1 MKSIIDPSALFIDL
15 GAQKRPTVISIVG
28 AGGKTSL
35 LFWLAELFQA
45 SGRRVLITTT
55 THMFMP
61 TSHWPVVFCRDP
73 AMLPHA
79 SFISP
84 ISFCFHC
91 WKANQGKVQGFT
103 PEAIDALVQRPE
115 CDVILIEAD
124 GSRGM
129 PLKAPDEHEPCIP
142 KSSYCVIAVM
152 GGHILGA
159 KVSTEN
165 VHRWSQ
171 FADIT
176 GLTPD
181 APLQLSDLVAL
192 VRHPQGAFKNVPQGC
207 RRVWF
212 INRFSQCEN
221 AIAQSELL
229 QPLQQHNVEAIWLG
243 DIQEHPAIARRF
255 VN

>member
-1 MKSIIDPSALFIDL
+1 MKSIVDPSALVIDL
-15 GAQKRPTVISIVG
+15 GAQKRPTVISVVG

-35 LFWLAELFQA
+35 LFWLAELLQA

-79 SFISP
+79 SLTSP
-84 ISFCFHC
+84 ISFCFHS

-142 KSSYCVIAVM
+142 KSSCCVIAVM
-152 GGHILGA
+152 GGHTLG
-159 KVSTEN
+159 
-165 VHRWSQ
+165 
-171 FADIT
+171 
-176 GLTPD
+176 
-181 APLQLSDLVAL
+181 
-192 VRHPQGAFKNVPQGC
+192 
-207 RRVWF
+207 
-212 INRFSQCEN
+212 
-221 AIAQSELL
+221 
-229 QPLQQHNVEAIWLG
+229 
-243 DIQEHPAIARRF
+243 
-255 VN
+255 

>member
-1 MKSIIDPSALFIDL
+1 
-15 GAQKRPTVISIVG
+15 
-28 AGGKTSL
+28 
-35 LFWLAELFQA
+35 
-45 SGRRVLITTT
+45 
-55 THMFMP
+55 
-61 TSHWPVVFCRDP
+61 
-73 AMLPHA
+73 MLPHA
-79 SFISP
+79 SLTSP
-84 ISFCFHC
+84 ISFCFHS

-124 GSRGM
+124 GSRAM

-142 KSSYCVIAVM
+142 KSSCCVIAVM

-181 APLQLSDLVAL
+181 ATLQLSDLVAL

-229 QPLQQHNVEAIWLG
+229 QPLQQHDVEAIWLG

>member
-1 MKSIIDPSALFIDL
+1 
-15 GAQKRPTVISIVG
+15 
-28 AGGKTSL
+28 
-35 LFWLAELFQA
+35 
-45 SGRRVLITTT
+45 
-55 THMFMP
+55 MFMP

-79 SFISP
+79 SLTSP
-84 ISFCFHC
+84 FHFVS
-91 WKANQGKVQGFT
+91 QLESERGKVQGFT

-142 KSSYCVIAVM
+142 KSSCCVIAVM
-152 GGHILGA
+152 GGHTLGA

-181 APLQLSDLVAL
+181 ATLQLSDLVAL
-192 VRHPQGAFKNVPQGC
+192 VRHPQGRLK
-207 RRVWF
+207 RT
-212 INRFSQCEN
+212 
-221 AIAQSELL
+221 
-229 QPLQQHNVEAIWLG
+229 
-243 DIQEHPAIARRF
+243 ARLSASL
-255 VN
+255 VH

>member
-1 MKSIIDPSALFIDL
+1 
-15 GAQKRPTVISIVG
+15 
-28 AGGKTSL
+28 
-35 LFWLAELFQA
+35 
-45 SGRRVLITTT
+45 
-55 THMFMP
+55 
-61 TSHWPVVFCRDP
+61 
-73 AMLPHA
+73 MLPHA
-79 SFISP
+79 SLTSP
-84 ISFCFHC
+84 IAFCFHRF
-91 WKANQGKVQGFT
+91 KAKQGKAQGFT
-103 PEAIDALVQRPE
+103 PDTIDVLAQRPE

-142 KSSYCVIAVM
+142 KSSCCVIAVM
-152 GGHILGA
+152 GGHILGT
-159 KVSTEN
+159 KVGAEN

-171 FADIT
+171 FAEIT

-181 APLQLSDLVAL
+181 ATLQLSDLVAL

-207 RRVWF
+207 RRIWF

-229 QPLQQHNVEAIWLG
+229 KPLQQQDVEAIWLG
-243 DIQEHPAIARRF
+243 DIQEDPAIARRF

>member
-1 MKSIIDPSALFIDL
+1 MKSIVDPSALFIDL
-15 GAQKRPTVISIVG
+15 GAQKRPTVISVVG

-35 LFWLAELFQA
+35 LFWLAELLQA

-79 SFISP
+79 SLTSP
-84 ISFCFHC
+84 ISFCFHS

-142 KSSYCVIAVM
+142 KSSCCVIAVM

-181 APLQLSDLVAL
+181 ATLQLSDLVAL

-212 INRFSQCEN
+212 INHFSQCEN

-229 QPLQQHNVEAIWLG
+229 QPLQQHDVEAIWLG

>member
-1 MKSIIDPSALFIDL
+1 M
-15 GAQKRPTVISIVG
+15 
-28 AGGKTSL
+28 
-35 LFWLAELFQA
+35 
-45 SGRRVLITTT
+45 
-55 THMFMP
+55 
-61 TSHWPVVFCRDP
+61 
-73 AMLPHA
+73 
-79 SFISP
+79 
-84 ISFCFHC
+84 
-91 WKANQGKVQGFT
+91 QGFT

-142 KSSYCVIAVM
+142 KSSCCVIAVM
-152 GGHILGA
+152 GGHTLGA

-181 APLQLSDLVAL
+181 ATLQLSDLVAL

-229 QPLQQHNVEAIWLG
+229 QPLQQHDVEAIWLG
-243 DIQEHPAIARRF
+243 DIQEHPAIARRC

>member
-1 MKSIIDPSALFIDL
+1 MRLLHPPFHFVFTAGKRTWEKCRDL
-15 GAQKRPTVISIVG
+15 RQKR
-28 AGGKTSL
+28 L
-35 LFWLAELFQA
+35 
-45 SGRRVLITTT
+45 
-55 THMFMP
+55 M
-61 TSHWPVVFCRDP
+61 HWCND
-73 AMLPHA
+73 
-79 SFISP
+79 
-84 ISFCFHC
+84 
-91 WKANQGKVQGFT
+91 T
-103 PEAIDALVQRPE
+103 E

-124 GSRGM
+124 GSRAM

-142 KSSYCVIAVM
+142 KSSCCVIAVM

-181 APLQLSDLVAL
+181 ATLQLSDLVAL

-229 QPLQQHNVEAIWLG
+229 QPLQQHDVEAIWLG